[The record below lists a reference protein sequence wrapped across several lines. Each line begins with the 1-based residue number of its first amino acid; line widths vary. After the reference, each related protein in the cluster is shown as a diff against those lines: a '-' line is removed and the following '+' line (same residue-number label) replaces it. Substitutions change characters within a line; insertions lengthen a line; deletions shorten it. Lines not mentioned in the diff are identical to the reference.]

1 MEGILSPARLAV
13 KYWAWLIF
21 YLPYSCPLSSSSP
34 PFLSLGSLRMRGQR
48 EEDEEAVR
56 KEGWAEEN
64 QRMEVQS
71 LVWTPLLP
79 TPRSP

>member
-1 MEGILSPARLAV
+1 MPGSELMSVA
-13 KYWAWLIF
+13 
-21 YLPYSCPLSSSSP
+21 YLLSSLFLP
-34 PFLSLGSLRMRGQR
+34 PFLPPLPLLSLGSLRMRGQG

-64 QRMEVQS
+64 QRLEVQS